1 MVAIRTAGLS
11 FETVIGIV
19 KYSHDSESGTE
30 IETMEA
36 IVSEEYLA
44 MCFNVVNERF
54 RWNEGRKERL
64 RTEIREAF
72 FGRAEKLERLDWED
86 KEDRRRRKREEGLR
100 RKEEIERLKGTERDG
115 TVRNW
120 NGDGSSIAGENAV
133 VLDDILDLKIN

>member
-1 MVAIRTAGLS
+1 
-11 FETVIGIV
+11 
-19 KYSHDSESGTE
+19 
-30 IETMEA
+30 MEA

-100 RKEEIERLKGTERDG
+100 RKEEIERLKEMERDE
-115 TVRNW
+115 TVGIS
-120 NGDGSSIAGENAV
+120 NGDSSSVAGENA